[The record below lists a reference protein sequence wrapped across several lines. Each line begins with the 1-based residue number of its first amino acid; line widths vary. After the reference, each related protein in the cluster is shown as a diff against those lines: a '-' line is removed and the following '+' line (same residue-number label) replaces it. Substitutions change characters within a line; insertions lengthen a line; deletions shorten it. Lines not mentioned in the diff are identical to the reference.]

1 MRVYTFITRINSEAL
16 HAMDEEIN
24 DWLAANEVTPWQ
36 VKQTFAYEEMH
47 SGQTTAPV
55 LITQVW
61 Y

>member
-1 MRVYTFITRINSEAL
+1 MRVYTFITRINSESL

-24 DWLAANEVTPWQ
+24 DWLSTNEVEPK
-36 VKQTFAYEEMH
+36 VIKQTFAYEEMH